1 MSKVRFRLRLVAPT
15 DRPLRQLT
23 QAEKLLRAKA
33 WLRSRNRYILD
44 AGSRRPSWGI
54 PGAVKG
60 KT

>member
-1 MSKVRFRLRLVAPT
+1 MKKRSHLRLVPQV
-15 DRPLRQLT
+15 DRPLRQLSK
-23 QAEKLLRAKA
+23 AEKLLEAKS

-60 KT
+60 ERK